1 MLPMA
6 VAVVVKLALKARNIT
21 AHTVTHTV
29 TVKTLEISV
38 S

>member
-1 MLPMA
+1 MLP
-6 VAVVVKLALKARNIT
+6 VGEVVVVELTLKPRNIT
-21 AHTVTHTV
+21 TV